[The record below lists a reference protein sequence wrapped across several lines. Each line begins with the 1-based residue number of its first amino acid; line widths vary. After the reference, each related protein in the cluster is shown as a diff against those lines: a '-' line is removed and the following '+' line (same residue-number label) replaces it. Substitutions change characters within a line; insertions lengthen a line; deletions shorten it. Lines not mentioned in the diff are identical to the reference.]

1 MVYYTNRLKKSLT
14 TGCDRAMSERL
25 RTVCF
30 SGHRPEKMPDDPQL
44 LAVTKSMLYYHIED
58 SIRAGYTRF
67 ISGLARGVDLWAA
80 MYVLE
85 LKQRHSQLEL
95 ICVKPRQDH
104 GAAFRGEDLYV
115 LDSVLERAD
124 SLICTEC
131 SDGENCYK
139 RRNRYMVDHASKL
152 IAVVNQ
158 YRSGTGQTI
167 AYARKQGLELCVIDI
182 RKVTGE
188 AEKLGLLPVGYDSQL
203 SL

>member
-1 MVYYTNRLKKSLT
+1 
-14 TGCDRAMSERL
+14 
-25 RTVCF
+25 
-30 SGHRPEKMPDDPQL
+30 MPDDPQL

-85 LKQRHSQLEL
+85 LKRQYPNLEL
-95 ICVKPRQDH
+95 VCVKPKENH
-104 GAAFRGEDLYV
+104 GANFRGEDRYV
-115 LDSVLERAD
+115 LDSILERAD
-124 SLICTEC
+124 SLVCTEDD
-131 SDGENCYK
+131 SRENCYK
-139 RRNRYMVDHASKL
+139 RRNRYMVEHSDKL

-167 AYARKQGLELCVIDI
+167 AYARKKGLVLCVIDV
-182 RKVTGE
+182 RKATGE
-188 AEKLGLLPVGYDSQL
+188 AEKLGLLPTEAQLQL

>member
-1 MVYYTNRLKKSLT
+1 MAEQILT
-14 TGCDRAMSERL
+14 A
-25 RTVCF
+25 CF

-58 SIRAGYTRF
+58 SVRAGYTRF

-85 LKQRHSQLEL
+85 LKRQYPQLEL
-95 ICVKPRQDH
+95 VCVKPTHNH
-104 GAAFRGEDLYV
+104 GAAFRGEDRYV

-124 SLICTEC
+124 ALLCTE
-131 SDGENCYK
+131 SEEGSRDCYK
-139 RRNRYMVDHASKL
+139 RRNCYMVDHSSKL
-152 IAVVNQ
+152 IAVVNH

-167 AYARKQGLELCVIDI
+167 AYARRQGLALCVIDV
-182 RKVTGE
+182 RKVTEE
-188 AEKLGLLPVGYDSQL
+188 AEQLGLMPADGIVQL